1 MKQQNIIQ
9 RLSLFL
15 LVLVLAVPALA
26 QKERGGGSTFSIGSA
41 ADWKTFCDRV
51 NGGETTL
58 NAKLTANIELNA
70 DADLGQEI
78 VIVNNLFHPYSG
90 TFDGQGHM
98 LTINW
103 NVNSDE
109 PAVLFEDVGNTTIK
123 NLHVKGEIKSKGGDL
138 TGLINE
144 VHGTTTISGCIIEVN
159 LKAKSRLAGMVCWV
173 GADAKL
179 TITDCIV
186 KGDFT
191 ATSEKGVISGFV
203 CRQYG
208 NCTLNN
214 CLYLGTNNANNNE
227 SYTFAGD
234 NTEVKNCYYLNACGK
249 AQGDKITEAQ
259 LRSGEV
265 AYMLQAR
272 RNQMVW
278 GQTIGTDAQPQFTT
292 DATKRVYEVKF
303 TYNGKEVATRY
314 ANKDGKVILPTTKD
328 IVGESYNPHHYYA
341 LTFGGGFSAST
352 TITEDRQVAVTL
364 DHKEYYEIKNKDD
377 WKAFCDIVESGQT
390 SVDAKLTQDVDLGSE
405 IVMAGTEDPNPFGY
419 DDFLY
424 YTGTFDGQGHTLK
437 FNWNAGKDDRIAPF
451 KYVKDATIKNLRTQ
465 GKITKKGYGLSGM
478 VYIALGTTTISGCI
492 SDVDITGGD
501 GSWNDSQ
508 AAGMVQ
514 AVGYQASVHITDCLV
529 KGSITDNA
537 DESYKA
543 MAGFVMSNSG
553 TYTLTRCLYV
563 GKNNATNDKYSKTF
577 GTETGYGAT
586 FTDCYYLNPC
596 GKAQGTQVT
605 AERLKSGE
613 MAKLLQGDR
622 TENVWGQ
629 TLGTDL
635 EPLPTADATKRVY
648 QVKFTYNSEVK
659 ATRYATN
666 GQSIHGG
673 LPTFTAKDLLGT
685 GYNPH
690 HYYAIA
696 FADGFNASTTV
707 TADRQVTVS
716 ITEKDCYEIASKA
729 DWQAFC
735 ALVEDGQTAVDAKMT
750 KDVDLETDITMA
762 GTANKP
768 YAGTF
773 DGQNHTLTV
782 NWDAGSAKD
791 VAPFG
796 RVNGATI
803 KNLRTEGSIR
813 SDGYYLGGLIDEAYG
828 GSNTV
833 ANCVSA
839 VNITSSHTS
848 DRCGAGGLISYIF
861 PSARVTITDCLVKG
875 SIDATTEKGQKG
887 MGGFVYSQNGTCTL
901 TRCLYAGTNNADNSN
916 NNCYTFAPTNTS
928 GATTTLNNCHYLNP
942 CGEAQGEQV
951 TKEQLKNGYVAH
963 KLQGTREETVWGQ
976 VLGTD
981 TIPQPTAEVAKQV
994 YEVKFTLNG
1003 KVKAM
1008 RYANRGG
1015 HVSLPTVQ
1023 ELLGEAYDA
1032 RKTYTLAFGGGFSDA
1047 TAIDGNHTVAAT
1059 VAVSCFNIAT
1069 KDDWRAFGDLV
1080 RSGEGNLN
1088 AKLTADLNLGTEIL
1102 KIGSESTSYSGTFD
1116 GQGHTVTVDWNGN
1129 GGGYFALFPF
1139 VTDATIKNL
1148 RVTGQMTSD
1157 SEPLSVFALEARGTT
1172 TFSGCV
1178 SDVKITNGDKND
1190 TYCAAGMVRAAY
1202 SKGKITF
1209 KDCIVA
1215 GDLNGTTDNSRQGM
1229 GGFVCGQADDATCT
1243 FDNCLYTGT
1252 NNSKGGY
1259 TFAPNPTLNNC
1270 YYLNPCGTAQGDKIT
1285 EAQQK
1290 SGYVAHKLQGDRTDN
1305 VWGQTLGTDLEPLP
1319 TTDATKR
1326 VYEVKFTY
1334 DTYEKTS
1341 RYANNGQG
1349 IHGTLPTAEELLGA
1363 GYNPKLTYA
1372 LNFGNFTATTPV
1384 TADKTVDVGV
1394 DVSGTF
1400 PIATKDDWK
1409 EFCGVVN
1416 NGVTAVDAK
1425 LTADVNLG
1433 TEVVWVG
1440 DNYNQYGG
1448 TFDGQGHTLSFD
1460 WTSQGDPA
1468 PFDFVDGATIKNLR
1482 TKGKITTSGGEASG
1496 LLGNAYGA
1504 TTISNCVSDVE
1515 ITSSIDWDACEAA
1528 GLVQTVGY
1536 NGKVTVTDCVV
1547 KGRITA
1553 TTEKGRKGMAGFV
1566 YTLDDGGACTLTNC
1580 LYLGK
1585 NNGVGDE
1592 CFTFAP
1598 AGITLNNCYY
1608 LNACGKAQGDKITE
1622 AQLKNGYVAHK
1633 LQGDRTDNVWGQ
1645 TLGTDDEPM
1654 LTTEKAKHVYK
1665 VDFKYMDEVKATRYA
1680 NSGGRVKLPTAKEL
1694 LGADYDAQK
1703 SYTLTFENG
1712 FSETTA
1718 INGDITVSVTVNVV
1732 TGIDGV
1738 TDDNSTVRGAV
1749 YNLQGVR
1756 VAESS
1761 DAETLRRLPA
1771 GVYIVKGK
1779 KFVVR

>member
-1 MKQQNIIQ
+1 MKTTNIIQ

-15 LVLVLAVPALA
+15 LALVLTMPTWA
-26 QKERGGGSTFSIGSA
+26 QGTEVVSISSA
-41 ADWKTFCDRV
+41 ADWKTFCQRV
-51 NGGETTL
+51 NDNGEPFL
-58 NAKLTANIELNA
+58 N
-70 DADLGQEI
+70 
-78 VIVNNLFHPYSG
+78 
-90 TFDGQGHM
+90 
-98 LTINW
+98 
-103 NVNSDE
+103 
-109 PAVLFEDVGNTTIK
+109 
-123 NLHVKGEIKSKGGDL
+123 
-138 TGLINE
+138 
-144 VHGTTTISGCIIEVN
+144 
-159 LKAKSRLAGMVCWV
+159 
-173 GADAKL
+173 
-179 TITDCIV
+179 
-186 KGDFT
+186 
-191 ATSEKGVISGFV
+191 
-203 CRQYG
+203 
-208 NCTLNN
+208 
-214 CLYLGTNNANNNE
+214 
-227 SYTFAGD
+227 
-234 NTEVKNCYYLNACGK
+234 
-249 AQGDKITEAQ
+249 
-259 LRSGEV
+259 
-265 AYMLQAR
+265 
-272 RNQMVW
+272 
-278 GQTIGTDAQPQFTT
+278 
-292 DATKRVYEVKF
+292 
-303 TYNGKEVATRY
+303 
-314 ANKDGKVILPTTKD
+314 
-328 IVGESYNPHHYYA
+328 
-341 LTFGGGFSAST
+341 
-352 TITEDRQVAVTL
+352 
-364 DHKEYYEIKNKDD
+364 
-377 WKAFCDIVESGQT
+377 
-390 SVDAKLTQDVDLGSE
+390 AKLTQDVDLGGE
-405 IVMAGTEDPNPFGY
+405 IVMLGSVSYPY
-419 DDFLY
+419 S
-424 YTGTFDGQGHTLK
+424 GTFDGNGHTLK
-437 FNWNAGKDDRIAPF
+437 FNWNAGKDNQIAPF
-451 KYVKDATIKNLRTQ
+451 YYVENATIKNLRTQ
-465 GKITKKGYGLSGM
+465 GKITSKGYSLSGM
-478 VYIALGTTTISGCI
+478 VRVALGTTTISGCI
-492 SDVDITGGD
+492 SDVDITGGNS
-501 GSWNDSQ
+501 GLASSN

-514 AVGYQASVHITDCLV
+514 AVVYGASVHITDCLV
-529 KGSITDNA
+529 KGRITDNA
-537 DESYKA
+537 DESERA
-543 MAGFVMSNSG
+543 MAGFVFFNGG

-563 GKNNATNDKYSKTF
+563 GKNNAPNDSYTF
-577 GTETGYGAT
+577 GTEKGISAT
-586 FTDCYYLNPC
+586 FTDCYYLNTC
-596 GKAQGTQVT
+596 GKAQGKQVT

-635 EPLPTADATKRVY
+635 EPLPTTDATKRVY
-648 QVKFTYNSEVK
+648 QVKFTYNGEVK

-673 LPTFTAKDLLGT
+673 LPTFTAKDLLGA

-707 TADRQVTVS
+707 TADRQVAIS
-716 ITEKDCYEIASKA
+716 FTEKDCYEITSKA
-729 DWQAFC
+729 DWKAFC

-750 KDVDLETDITMA
+750 KDVNLETDITMA

-782 NWDAGSAKD
+782 NWDAGSAND

-813 SDGYYLGGLIDEAYG
+813 SNSFYLSGLIDEAYG

-839 VNITSSHTS
+839 VNITSSYTS
-848 DRCGAGGLISYIF
+848 DRCRAGGLISYIF
-861 PSARVTITDCLVKG
+861 PSARVTINDCLVKG
-875 SIDATTEKGQKG
+875 SINATTEKGQKG
-887 MGGFVYSQNGTCTL
+887 MGGFVYVQNGACIMNN
-901 TRCLYAGTNNADNSN
+901 CLYAGTNNADNSN

-928 GATTTLNNCHYLNP
+928 GATTTLNNCYYLNP
-942 CGEAQGEQV
+942 CGEAQGTQV
-951 TKEQLKNGYVAH
+951 TAERLKSGEMA
-963 KLQGTREETVWGQ
+963 KLLQGDRTENVWGQ
-976 VLGTD
+976 TLGTD
-981 TIPQPTAEVAKQV
+981 TIPQPTDDATKRV
-994 YEVKFTLNG
+994 YEVKFVYNG
-1003 KVKAM
+1003 EVKAT
-1008 RYANRGG
+1008 RYANYDGNVG
-1015 HVSLPTVQ
+1015 TLPTPQ
-1023 ELLGEAYDA
+1023 EILGVAYNTA
-1032 RKTYTLAFGGGFSDA
+1032 NTYKLVFADDFYAEYPIYADR
-1047 TAIDGNHTVAAT
+1047 T
-1059 VAVSCFNIAT
+1059 VAVDVIVNNMCEIAT
-1069 KDDWRAFGDLV
+1069 KEDWKKFGYFV
-1080 RSGEGNLN
+1080 RSGEGKLN
-1088 AKLTADLNLGTEIL
+1088 ARLTADIDLGGDIL
-1102 KIGSESTSYSGTFD
+1102 KIGSESTGYSGTFD
-1116 GQGHTVTVDWNGN
+1116 GQGHTITVDWNGN
-1129 GGGYFALFPF
+1129 GGGYIALFPK

-1148 RVTGQMTSD
+1148 RVTGKMTSD
-1157 SEPLSVFALEARGTT
+1157 HEPLSVFTLEAGGNT

-1270 YYLNPCGTAQGDKIT
+1270 YYLNAFANVQGTPIT
-1285 EAQQK
+1285 AEQLA
-1290 SGYVAHKLQGDRTDN
+1290 SGEVAHLLQGTRTEN

-1372 LNFGNFTATTPV
+1372 LNFGDFTATTPV

-1394 DVSGTF
+1394 DVSGIF

-1433 TEVVWVG
+1433 TEVVRVG
-1440 DNYNQYGG
+1440 DDYNQYGG

-1460 WTSQGDPA
+1460 WTSQGCPA

-1496 LLGNAYGA
+1496 LLGNAYGT

-1566 YTLDDGGACTLTNC
+1566 YELKDGGACTLTNC
-1580 LYLGK
+1580 LYVGK

-1592 CFTFAP
+1592 CYTFAP

-1633 LQGDRTDNVWGQ
+1633 LQAGRTDNVWGQ
-1645 TLGTDDEPM
+1645 TLGTDATPQP
-1654 LTTEKAKHVYK
+1654 TTEKAKHVYK

-1732 TGIDGV
+1732 TGINGV
-1738 TDDNSTVRGAV
+1738 TNDDSTVRGAV

>member
-15 LVLVLAVPALA
+15 LALVLTMPTWA
-26 QKERGGGSTFSIGSA
+26 QGTEVVSIGSKE
-41 ADWKTFCDRV
+41 DWKTFCDRV
-51 NGGETTL
+51 NKGQTTL
-58 NAKLTANIELNA
+58 N
-70 DADLGQEI
+70 
-78 VIVNNLFHPYSG
+78 V
-90 TFDGQGHM
+90 
-98 LTINW
+98 
-103 NVNSDE
+103 
-109 PAVLFEDVGNTTIK
+109 
-123 NLHVKGEIKSKGGDL
+123 
-138 TGLINE
+138 
-144 VHGTTTISGCIIEVN
+144 
-159 LKAKSRLAGMVCWV
+159 
-173 GADAKL
+173 
-179 TITDCIV
+179 
-186 KGDFT
+186 
-191 ATSEKGVISGFV
+191 
-203 CRQYG
+203 
-208 NCTLNN
+208 
-214 CLYLGTNNANNNE
+214 
-227 SYTFAGD
+227 
-234 NTEVKNCYYLNACGK
+234 
-249 AQGDKITEAQ
+249 
-259 LRSGEV
+259 
-265 AYMLQAR
+265 
-272 RNQMVW
+272 
-278 GQTIGTDAQPQFTT
+278 
-292 DATKRVYEVKF
+292 
-303 TYNGKEVATRY
+303 
-314 ANKDGKVILPTTKD
+314 
-328 IVGESYNPHHYYA
+328 
-341 LTFGGGFSAST
+341 
-352 TITEDRQVAVTL
+352 
-364 DHKEYYEIKNKDD
+364 
-377 WKAFCDIVESGQT
+377 
-390 SVDAKLTQDVDLGSE
+390 KLTQDVDLGEE
-405 IVMAGTEDPNPFGY
+405 IVMAGTADPSYYN
-419 DDFLY
+419 FLY

-437 FNWNAGKDDRIAPF
+437 FNWNAGEDDRIAPF

-492 SDVDITGGD
+492 SDVDITGGSD
-501 GSWNDSQ
+501 LGGSH

-514 AVGYQASVHITDCLV
+514 AVADGASVHITDCLV

-537 DESYKA
+537 AESERA

-563 GKNNATNDKYSKTF
+563 GKNNAANDKYSKTF
-577 GTETGYGAT
+577 GETGSYGAT
-586 FTDCYYLNPC
+586 FTDCYYLNTC
-596 GKAQGTQVT
+596 GKAQGD
-605 AERLKSGE
+605 K
-613 MAKLLQGDR
+613 
-622 TENVWGQ
+622 
-629 TLGTDL
+629 
-635 EPLPTADATKRVY
+635 
-648 QVKFTYNSEVK
+648 
-659 ATRYATN
+659 
-666 GQSIHGG
+666 
-673 LPTFTAKDLLGT
+673 
-685 GYNPH
+685 
-690 HYYAIA
+690 
-696 FADGFNASTTV
+696 
-707 TADRQVTVS
+707 
-716 ITEKDCYEIASKA
+716 ITE
-729 DWQAFC
+729 
-735 ALVEDGQTAVDAKMT
+735 
-750 KDVDLETDITMA
+750 
-762 GTANKP
+762 
-768 YAGTF
+768 
-773 DGQNHTLTV
+773 
-782 NWDAGSAKD
+782 
-791 VAPFG
+791 
-796 RVNGATI
+796 
-803 KNLRTEGSIR
+803 
-813 SDGYYLGGLIDEAYG
+813 
-828 GSNTV
+828 
-833 ANCVSA
+833 
-839 VNITSSHTS
+839 
-848 DRCGAGGLISYIF
+848 
-861 PSARVTITDCLVKG
+861 
-875 SIDATTEKGQKG
+875 
-887 MGGFVYSQNGTCTL
+887 
-901 TRCLYAGTNNADNSN
+901 
-916 NNCYTFAPTNTS
+916 
-928 GATTTLNNCHYLNP
+928 
-942 CGEAQGEQV
+942 
-951 TKEQLKNGYVAH
+951 EQLKNGYVAY
-963 KLQGTREETVWGQ
+963 KLQKGIESQVWGQ
-976 VLGTD
+976 TLGTD
-981 TIPQPTAEVAKQV
+981 TIPQPTTDATKRV
-994 YEVKFTLNG
+994 YEVKFTYNG
-1003 KVKAM
+1003 EVKAT
-1008 RYANRGG
+1008 RYANYDGNVG
-1015 HVSLPTVQ
+1015 TLPTPQ
-1023 ELLGEAYDA
+1023 EILGVAYNTA
-1032 RKTYTLAFGGGFSDA
+1032 NTYKLVFADDFYAEYPIYADR
-1047 TAIDGNHTVAAT
+1047 T
-1059 VAVSCFNIAT
+1059 VAVDVIVNNMCEIAT
-1069 KDDWRAFGDLV
+1069 KEDWKKFGYFV
-1080 RSGEGNLN
+1080 RSGEGKLN
-1088 AKLTADLNLGTEIL
+1088 ARLTADIDLGGDIL
-1102 KIGSESTSYSGTFD
+1102 KIGSESTGYSGTFD
-1116 GQGHTVTVDWNGN
+1116 GQGHTITVDWNGN
-1129 GGGYFALFPF
+1129 GGGYIALFPK

-1148 RVTGQMTSD
+1148 RVTGKMTSD
-1157 SEPLSVFALEARGTT
+1157 HEPLSVFTLEAGGNT

-1270 YYLNPCGTAQGDKIT
+1270 YYLNAFANVQGTPIT
-1285 EAQQK
+1285 AEQLA
-1290 SGYVAHKLQGDRTDN
+1290 SGEVAHLLQGTRTEN

-1372 LNFGNFTATTPV
+1372 LNFGDFTATTPV

-1394 DVSGTF
+1394 DVSGIF

-1440 DNYNQYGG
+1440 DDYNQYGG

-1460 WTSQGDPA
+1460 WTSQGCPA

-1496 LLGNAYGA
+1496 LLGNAYGT

-1566 YTLDDGGACTLTNC
+1566 YELKDGGACTLTNC
-1580 LYLGK
+1580 LYVGK

-1592 CFTFAP
+1592 CYTFAP

-1633 LQGDRTDNVWGQ
+1633 LQAGRTDNVWGQ
-1645 TLGTDDEPM
+1645 TLGTDATPQP
-1654 LTTEKAKHVYK
+1654 TTEKAKHVYK

-1732 TGIDGV
+1732 TGINGV
-1738 TDDNSTVRGAV
+1738 TNDDSTVRGAV

>member
-1 MKQQNIIQ
+1 MKTTNIIQ

-15 LVLVLAVPALA
+15 LALVLTMPTWA
-26 QKERGGGSTFSIGSA
+26 QGTEVVSISSA
-41 ADWKTFCDRV
+41 ADWKTFCQRV
-51 NGGETTL
+51 NDNGEPFL
-58 NAKLTANIELNA
+58 N
-70 DADLGQEI
+70 
-78 VIVNNLFHPYSG
+78 
-90 TFDGQGHM
+90 
-98 LTINW
+98 
-103 NVNSDE
+103 
-109 PAVLFEDVGNTTIK
+109 
-123 NLHVKGEIKSKGGDL
+123 
-138 TGLINE
+138 
-144 VHGTTTISGCIIEVN
+144 
-159 LKAKSRLAGMVCWV
+159 
-173 GADAKL
+173 
-179 TITDCIV
+179 
-186 KGDFT
+186 
-191 ATSEKGVISGFV
+191 
-203 CRQYG
+203 
-208 NCTLNN
+208 
-214 CLYLGTNNANNNE
+214 
-227 SYTFAGD
+227 
-234 NTEVKNCYYLNACGK
+234 
-249 AQGDKITEAQ
+249 
-259 LRSGEV
+259 
-265 AYMLQAR
+265 
-272 RNQMVW
+272 
-278 GQTIGTDAQPQFTT
+278 
-292 DATKRVYEVKF
+292 
-303 TYNGKEVATRY
+303 
-314 ANKDGKVILPTTKD
+314 
-328 IVGESYNPHHYYA
+328 
-341 LTFGGGFSAST
+341 
-352 TITEDRQVAVTL
+352 
-364 DHKEYYEIKNKDD
+364 
-377 WKAFCDIVESGQT
+377 
-390 SVDAKLTQDVDLGSE
+390 AKLTQDVDLGGE
-405 IVMAGTEDPNPFGY
+405 IVMLGSVSYPY
-419 DDFLY
+419 S
-424 YTGTFDGQGHTLK
+424 GTFDGNGHTLK
-437 FNWNAGKDDRIAPF
+437 FNWNAGKDNQIAPF
-451 KYVKDATIKNLRTQ
+451 YYVENATIKNLRTQ
-465 GKITKKGYGLSGM
+465 GKITSKGYSLSGM
-478 VYIALGTTTISGCI
+478 VRVALGTTTISGCI
-492 SDVDITGGD
+492 SDVDITGGN
-501 GSWNDSQ
+501 GGWNDSQ

-514 AVGYQASVHITDCLV
+514 AVADGASVTITDCLV

-537 DESYKA
+537 DEDYRR
-543 MAGFVMSNSG
+543 MAGFVFYNGG

-563 GKNNATNDKYSKTF
+563 GKNNAPNDSYTF
-577 GTETGYGAT
+577 GTEKGISAT

-596 GKAQGTQVT
+596 GKAQGKQVT

-635 EPLPTADATKRVY
+635 EPLPTTDATKRVY
-648 QVKFTYNSEVK
+648 QVKFTLNNEVK
-659 ATRYATN
+659 ATRYANYDGNVGT
-666 GQSIHGG
+666 
-673 LPTFTAKDLLGT
+673 LPTPQEILGVAYNTANTYKLV
-685 GYNPH
+685 
-690 HYYAIA
+690 
-696 FADGFNASTTV
+696 FADGFYAEYPIY
-707 TADRQVTVS
+707 ADR
-716 ITEKDCYEIASKA
+716 
-729 DWQAFC
+729 
-735 ALVEDGQTAVDAKMT
+735 
-750 KDVDLETDITMA
+750 
-762 GTANKP
+762 
-768 YAGTF
+768 
-773 DGQNHTLTV
+773 
-782 NWDAGSAKD
+782 
-791 VAPFG
+791 
-796 RVNGATI
+796 
-803 KNLRTEGSIR
+803 
-813 SDGYYLGGLIDEAYG
+813 
-828 GSNTV
+828 
-833 ANCVSA
+833 
-839 VNITSSHTS
+839 
-848 DRCGAGGLISYIF
+848 
-861 PSARVTITDCLVKG
+861 
-875 SIDATTEKGQKG
+875 
-887 MGGFVYSQNGTCTL
+887 
-901 TRCLYAGTNNADNSN
+901 
-916 NNCYTFAPTNTS
+916 
-928 GATTTLNNCHYLNP
+928 
-942 CGEAQGEQV
+942 
-951 TKEQLKNGYVAH
+951 
-963 KLQGTREETVWGQ
+963 
-976 VLGTD
+976 
-981 TIPQPTAEVAKQV
+981 
-994 YEVKFTLNG
+994 
-1003 KVKAM
+1003 
-1008 RYANRGG
+1008 
-1015 HVSLPTVQ
+1015 
-1023 ELLGEAYDA
+1023 
-1032 RKTYTLAFGGGFSDA
+1032 
-1047 TAIDGNHTVAAT
+1047 T
-1059 VAVSCFNIAT
+1059 VAVDVIVNNMCEIAT
-1069 KDDWRAFGDLV
+1069 KEDWKKFGDFV
-1080 RSGEGNLN
+1080 KSGERNLN

-1178 SDVKITNGDKND
+1178 SDVKITNGDKNG

-1732 TGIDGV
+1732 TGINGV
-1738 TDDNSTVRGAV
+1738 TNDDSTVRGAV